1 MRIKEMEI
9 HSNDRLDE
17 NLVNAIR
24 SVYAAP
30 GATGYWDSL
39 ESRIMARVES
49 AASASRDMGWYSVLA
64 RWATPGLAAAALLLA
79 VAGALWSHIDQTEL
93 RNTYEGFTQPM
104 VADATPGATQLLNLP
119 RDGSSRREATLSYVL
134 SH

>member
-1 MRIKEMEI
+1 MDI

-17 NLVNAIR
+17 NVVDALR

-30 GATGYWDSL
+30 NAPGYWDSL
-39 ESRIMARVES
+39 ESGIMARIGN
-49 AASASRDMGWYSVLA
+49 AASASRELGWYSVLA
-64 RWATPGLAAAALLLA
+64 HWAAPGLAAAALLLA
-79 VAGALWSHIDQTEL
+79 VAGALWSRIDQTEL

-104 VADATPGATQLLNLP
+104 IADATPGATELLNLP